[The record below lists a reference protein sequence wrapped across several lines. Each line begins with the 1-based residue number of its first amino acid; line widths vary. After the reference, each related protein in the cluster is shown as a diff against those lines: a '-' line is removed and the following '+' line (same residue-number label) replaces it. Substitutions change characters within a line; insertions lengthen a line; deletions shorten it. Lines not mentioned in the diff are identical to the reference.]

1 MKNLIFT
8 TTLLLVLN
16 CYAGAQQKPIN
27 QALAD
32 SLAQWTILD
41 QTAAGPRQ
49 GKTKDMSATEK
60 KRYSDSVFAL
70 NGKRLKAIFERYGY
84 PGFSLVGKKGSND
97 FWLMTQHCD
106 HDVAFQ
112 EKVLA
117 AMWAKVRLHDADAKN
132 FAFLTDRVRVNTGRK
147 QLYGTQVTYNTDSC
161 QAIPKP
167 LEDSLHVNE
176 RRKQIG
182 MESLESYLNWM
193 SQAHFE
199 MNKAVYEKKGI
210 HHAKL
215 VPAND

>member
-1 MKNLIFT
+1 MKKLVFT
-8 TTLLLVLN
+8 TALFLIVSS
-16 CYAGAQQKPIN
+16 YSVAQQKPVN

-32 SLAQWTILD
+32 SLAQWRVLD

-49 GKTKDMSATEK
+49 GKFKDMTDAERN
-60 KRYSDSVFAL
+60 RYSDSVFAL
-70 NGKRLKAIFERYGY
+70 NEKRLKVIFDRYGY
-84 PGFSLVGKKGSND
+84 PGYSLVGKQGSND

-106 HDVAFQ
+106 KDVPFQ

-117 AMWAKVRLHDADAKN
+117 AMRAKVELHDADATN
-132 FAFLTDRVRVNTGRK
+132 FAYLTDRVRVNTGRK

-161 QAIPKP
+161 QAVPKP

-210 HHAKL
+210 HHAK
-215 VPAND
+215 